1 MTTCSVVWIDSVVWV
16 DSVCSVVWIDSV
28 LWVDSVVWIFFLS
41 VCVCVLSG
49 FVQHP
54 LVDPFGYDRLRI
66 YYFRVYSG
74 WSRLYFIP
82 SGRTPPGQPITI
94 IYIDILSIIEM
105 MGPSRGR
112 DGWGYCRDDVVTP
125 GI

>member
-1 MTTCSVVWIDSVVWV
+1 M
-16 DSVCSVVWIDSV
+16 
-28 LWVDSVVWIFFLS
+28 
-41 VCVCVLSG
+41 CVLSG

-66 YYFRVYSG
+66 YYFRVVPTS
-74 WSRLYFIP
+74 IP

-112 DGWGYCRDDVVTP
+112 DGWGYCRDDVVFWPRRHSPVPQSTQ
-125 GI
+125 